1 MRGGITNVFG
11 NFEETKNA
19 KQNAKIATPSIIHF
33 RRTPAV
39 VRKANS
45 APAVVRKANSA
56 PAEGQYETNK
66 LLLDLSQ
73 RISLGITKDRNGN
86 KISPTVPPK
95 YITYQMLY
103 NECLDNRQTPP
114 ITKEE
119 KEKLKMTFEN
129 DEKYHL
135 LNNSI
140 GVKILLNKSLYELER
155 VKWWC
160 DWYKMMKGRYSSG
173 ISPLSPLSGRVRSSS
188 LRKAKTYGG
197 VSGVSSVS
205 GAGARRFSPS
215 MTSRERRERQERQD
229 EERIRRQYRLLIP
242 IRNGL
247 LYAMRCFGNVAYSA
261 ATFIYWTTSL
271 IMDSNDIDVIHD
283 TNEEVRQEY
292 ARRQAQSQEDLR
304 RQRQEQYERTQRPP
318 EYEKQAQF
326 NEERERERE
335 RDERIADALRNAQR
349 NVREKSRG
357 ERRQQD
363 EKIKQTIFEKELNDL
378 RKRAE
383 QAEADQAEQEARQRE
398 IEIEYQEIMYIM
410 REKFG
415 NRRAFTQ
422 QNYDDAAEER
432 RIRKQAGI
440 RIPWDTAQSPPRAA
454 TRATQATQ
462 AAQAPSAIPQGLP
475 SMNDDS
481 NLGTLEEWKIISESG
496 MRWSDIKGI
505 QSIIGNNNNTIASVM
520 LYLYLRNNL
529 KDTDAISKLT
539 KGHFGYQSIDA
550 LIADFKRHIFNNSYA
565 SIGEDFFKIK
575 DAGSNVYSI
584 SRITLLRQ
592 RLNRVFFF
600 LARDKKSESYVGYK
614 RSRGDGYD
622 FANSIGITD
631 EDFVKIIKNPAA
643 FAKDKTNPTKSVKL
657 VTGKGKSTFD
667 DFAPEDITVD
677 VVIPTKLYDVHRR
690 ILLKSHPD
698 KGGSAE
704 QKKRADSMF
713 ENFLKWYRSYKPID
727 LNEKEV
733 PFNNVVQIVEWDKY
747 NNGEY
752 SDIAI
757 KWFLD

>member
-33 RRTPAV
+33 RRT
-39 VRKANS
+39 
-45 APAVVRKANSA
+45 PAVVRKANSA

>member
-1 MRGGITNVFG
+1 MKGGISNVFG
-11 NFEETKNA
+11 NFEDTKNA
-19 KQNAKIATPSIIHF
+19 KIAKSSIIHF

-39 VRKANS
+39 VRSHTKS
-45 APAVVRKANSA
+45 
-56 PAEGQYETNK
+56 AEGQYETNK

-95 YITYQMLY
+95 YITYKMLY
-103 NECLDNRQTPP
+103 NECLDNRQTPR
-114 ITKEE
+114 ITKVEVA
-119 KEKLKMTFEN
+119 KLKKTFKN
-129 DEKYHL
+129 DKEYPL

-160 DWYKMMKGRYSSG
+160 DWYKMMKGRYTSG
-173 ISPLSPLSGRVRSSS
+173 LSGLSGRVRSTS

-197 VSGVSSVS
+197 V
-205 GAGARRFSPS
+205 GARRFSPS
-215 MTSRERRERQERQD
+215 MTPRERQERQERQN
-229 EERIRRQYRLLIP
+229 EERIQRQYRLLIP

-283 TNEEVRQEY
+283 TNEEVRQEFARRQASEEN
-292 ARRQAQSQEDLR
+292 ARRQAQAQAKAQDEDNARRQAQAQEDLR
-304 RQRQEQYERTQRPP
+304 RQRQEQYERNRRPP
-318 EYEKQAQF
+318 EYYEEKFA
-326 NEERERERE
+326 NVK
-335 RDERIADALRNAQR
+335 R
-349 NVREKSRG
+349 NVREKSKG
-357 ERRQQD
+357 ERND
-363 EKIKQTIFEKELNDL
+363 MNEEIKQKIFEKELNDL
-378 RKRAE
+378 LKRKE
-383 QAEADQAEQEARQRE
+383 QAKAFQEDEEEYKRRQEAMRRE
-398 IEIEYQEIMYIM
+398 DEIIYQELMYIM
-410 REKFG
+410 RELSGKK
-415 NRRAFTQ
+415 RAFTQ
-422 QNYDDAAEER
+422 KDYDDAVKER
-432 RIRKQAGI
+432 RRRIDAGI

-454 TRATQATQ
+454 TRATQAPQATQ
-462 AAQAPSAIPQGLP
+462 SPPAIPQGLP
-475 SMNDDS
+475 AMNDDS
-481 NLGTLEEWKIISESG
+481 NLGTLEEWNAISKLKK
-496 MRWSDIKGI
+496 WDDIKGI

-520 LYLYLRNNL
+520 LFLYLRDL
-529 KDTDAISKLT
+529 KDTDAKLT

-565 SIGEDFFKIK
+565 SIGEDFFKIR
-575 DAGSNVYSI
+575 DDGSNVYSI

-713 ENFLKWYRSYKPID
+713 ENFLKWYRSYKPTD

-733 PFNNVVQIVEWDKY
+733 PFYNVVQIVEWDKY